1 MANRIHE
8 YPLLI
13 VERHLDTFGHVNN
26 ATYLE
31 LFEEARWDW
40 IQQNGYGL
48 DEIRRRGQGPTI
60 LEIHVRFKREVKNR
74 QRILIRSTVDSYEGK
89 IGKMTQRMV
98 DASGNLYCEAKMVFG
113 LFDLTARR
121 LVLPTPEW
129 LAGIGVTDVTGV
141 TGVTD
146 ATGVT
151 EQLGAAPDESE
162 RR

>member
-1 MANRIHE
+1 MANRVHE

-60 LEIHVRFKREVKNR
+60 LEIHLRFKREVRNR
-74 QRILIRSTVDSYEGK
+74 ERVAIQSWVDSYAGK
-89 IGKMTQRMV
+89 IGKLTQRMV
-98 DASGNLYCEAKMVFG
+98 DASGDLYCEAKMVFG
-113 LFDLTARR
+113 LFDLAARR

-129 LAGIGVTDVTGV
+129 LAGVGVSDPASLSG
-141 TGVTD
+141 D
-146 ATGVT
+146 
-151 EQLGAAPDESE
+151 S
-162 RR
+162 

>member
-1 MANRIHE
+1 MHE

-48 DEIRRRGQGPTI
+48 EEIRRRGQGPTI
-60 LEIHVRFKREVKNR
+60 LEIHLKFKREVRNR
-74 QRILIRSTVDSYEGK
+74 ERVLIQSFVDSYEGK
-89 IGKMTQRMV
+89 IGKMTQRML
-98 DASGNLYCEAKMVFG
+98 SGSGDLSCEAKMVFG
-113 LFDLTARR
+113 LFDLAARR

-129 LAGIGVTDVTGV
+129 LTGVGVTDR
-141 TGVTD
+141 D
-146 ATGVT
+146 APPG
-151 EQLGAAPDESE
+151 EG
-162 RR
+162 

>member
-1 MANRIHE
+1 MQNRVHE

-60 LEIHVRFKREVKNR
+60 LEIHLRFKREVRNR
-74 QRILIRSTVDSYEGK
+74 QRVAIQSWVDSYAGK
-89 IGKMTQRMV
+89 IGKLTQRMV
-98 DASGNLYCEAKMVFG
+98 DASGDLYCEAKMVFG
-113 LFDLTARR
+113 LFDLVARR
-121 LVLPTPEW
+121 LVHPTPEW
-129 LAGIGVTDVTGV
+129 LAGVGVSDL
-141 TGVTD
+141 
-146 ATGVT
+146 AS
-151 EQLGAAPDESE
+151 LPDDS
-162 RR
+162 

>member
-48 DEIRRRGQGPTI
+48 NEIRQRGQGPTI
-60 LEIHVRFKREVKNR
+60 LEIQLKFKREVKNR
-74 QRILIRSTVDSYEGK
+74 QHVVIQSLVDSYEGK
-89 IGKMTQRMV
+89 VGKMTQSML
-98 DASGNLYCEAKMVFG
+98 DASGELYCEAKMVFG
-113 LFDLTARR
+113 LFDLGARR

-129 LAGIGVTDVTGV
+129 LTAVGV
-141 TGVTD
+141 
-146 ATGVT
+146 AK
-151 EQLGAAPDESE
+151 L
-162 RR
+162 